1 MSQEKMS
8 ILKIYLENFDDM
20 AIYMISRATGFATL
34 VAVMCT
40 TENCFT
46 IMPLGERSYV
56 HILSPPPEKEKA
68 CKYYYI
74 DDQGS
79 LTCSQRP
86 APARTN
92 LIIVKVKEFR
102 EILTP

>member
-1 MSQEKMS
+1 MSSER
-8 ILKIYLENFDDM
+8 INVLRIYLEDFDDM

-34 VAVMCT
+34 VAVMCSN
-40 TENCFT
+40 ENCFT
-46 IMPLGERSYV
+46 IMPLGDRSYV
-56 HILSPPPEKEKA
+56 HILSPPPDKEKI

-74 DDQGS
+74 DDQGI

-92 LIIVKVKEFR
+92 LTIVKVKEFK
-102 EILTP
+102 ELQIP